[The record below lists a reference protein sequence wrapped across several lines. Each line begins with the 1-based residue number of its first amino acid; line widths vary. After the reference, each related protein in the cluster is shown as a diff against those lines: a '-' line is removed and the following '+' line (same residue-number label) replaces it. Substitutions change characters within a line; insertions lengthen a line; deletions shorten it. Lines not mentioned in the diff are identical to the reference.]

1 MFASGIKHLVHA
13 TSVVRRNG
21 VYKAVAMSGLWRL
34 HMLIVSVVFEE
45 QELVS
50 KFKRIWCCRTNRWQ
64 WTGQEGLV
72 LSISYHLGAQ
82 EYFV

>member
-1 MFASGIKHLVHA
+1 
-13 TSVVRRNG
+13 
-21 VYKAVAMSGLWRL
+21 
-34 HMLIVSVVFEE
+34 MLIVSVVFEE

-64 WTGQEGLV
+64 WMGQEGLV
-72 LSISYHLGAQ
+72 LSTSCHLGAQ